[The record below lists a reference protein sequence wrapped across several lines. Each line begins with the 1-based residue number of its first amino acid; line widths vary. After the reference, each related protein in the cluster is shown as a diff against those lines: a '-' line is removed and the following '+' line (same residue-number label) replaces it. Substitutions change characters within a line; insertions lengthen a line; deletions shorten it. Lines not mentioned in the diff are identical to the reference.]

1 MYLENSEQG
10 KVGGEGEL
18 STGAIL
24 SGQCAVSKVT
34 GVAGLSSS
42 SQGSELDI
50 KALVGYTEQS
60 VSGGID
66 PPLCNMNAPQTQ
78 LCNDCEGLAE
88 SFAEYS
94 SSNGLFE
101 PDSALEDTQCAGL
114 SRLYHECTQHC
125 ECFKACKSSEHCANH
140 SLASKS
146 SLCCE
151 DCPKHLLLFQQCKP
165 SDQQSDSSDYEP
177 DESEM
182 NSDSFGEFE
191 MPGFVSECTE
201 NLELP
206 LDRQCEDSDSEQDRS
221 TDDSEQNFTQNI
233 SDSMD
238 SLTCA
243 ANFSE
248 YDESQD
254 NYCDE
259 EEENYDHNEMV
270 SDEESSTLSEDTPG
284 DPCESDGAEENI
296 EQTSTGDASEDVDE
310 LHGDDSE
317 DESSQHGNFE
327 SCTEEDLSS
336 DDSKSFKTCLD
347 NSFPSDPCSDSSEE
361 SDKAAPDD
369 TSDEPMQWES
379 FEENDAEKHPSIEKS
394 SEEED
399 KKKTSAVNTVI
410 EDYFDLFDRAGCS
423 GQAFAQK
430 RNYISCFDGGDIHH
444 HLHLEQEALK
454 QSVET
459 AHKEETKEVIEE
471 QEKDVRTEEATEIN
485 TQEKDERCEDSEEED
500 LNQRDPGSYGSEN
513 WTRQSESSSTKGEAE
528 DNEPFGVYPEY
539 YQDSEDD
546 EMYYDDE
553 AWGYDGQISDDY
565 DEEPE
570 YYLDSFRAES
580 TFAPCAQ
587 EISVEGD
594 VCEDKDSDGEDIDS
608 VGEVKAKA
616 PTETTLEL
624 KDNKNLDAELDGF
637 SAFSEMEPY
646 WALTEEQTGECF
658 PSGVEDYYAYQIR
671 SIQASD
677 AQPLSRFI
685 LDSRSS
691 DGKADGDQ
699 GPEDVEESSAVL
711 GINVLGLIRKEQSLE
726 PENELQGMSDLAP
739 HLGVIHSVA
748 SKHEASPS
756 RDSEEEQSDDESVEN
771 CECEYCIP
779 PTQQVP
785 VKPLL
790 SQSASDDPAKI
801 CVVIDLDE
809 TLVHSSF
816 KPLNNA
822 DFIIPVEIEGIV
834 HQVHVLKR
842 PHVDEFLQ
850 RMGEMFECVL
860 FTASLSK
867 YADPVSDLLDKGG
880 AFRSRLFREAC
891 VYHKG
896 NYVKD
901 LSRLGRDLNRV
912 IIIDNSPASYI
923 FHPDNAVPV
932 VSWFDDMS
940 DTELLDLIPFF
951 ERLSKVDDIY
961 DILRKQKTS
970 S

>member
-10 KVGGEGEL
+10 KVGGDGEVP
-18 STGAIL
+18 TGAIL
-24 SGQCAVSKVT
+24 SGQCVVSKVT
-34 GVAGLSSS
+34 GVASLSSS
-42 SQGSELDI
+42 SKGSELDI

-60 VSGGID
+60 VSRGMD
-66 PPLCNMNAPQTQ
+66 PPPLCNMNAPQTQ
-78 LCNDCEGLAE
+78 LCKDCEGPAE
-88 SFAEYS
+88 SFEEYS
-94 SSNGLFE
+94 SSNGHFE
-101 PDSALEDTQCAGL
+101 PDGALEDTECAGL
-114 SRLYHECTQHC
+114 SRLYHECPQHC

-146 SLCCE
+146 SLCGE
-151 DCPKHLLLFQQCKP
+151 HCPEHLLLFQQCKP

-177 DESEM
+177 DESEV
-182 NSDSFGEFE
+182 NSDSFGESE

-201 NLELP
+201 NLKLP
-206 LDRQCEDSDSEQDRS
+206 LDHQCEDSDSEQDRS
-221 TDDSEQNFTQNI
+221 IEDSEQNFTQNI

-243 ANFSE
+243 VNFSE

-254 NYCDE
+254 NDCDE
-259 EEENYDHNEMV
+259 EEESYDCNEMEV
-270 SDEESSTLSEDTPG
+270 SDEESTLSEDTPG

-296 EQTSTGDASEDVDE
+296 VQTSTGDASEDVDE

-317 DESSQHGNFE
+317 DESSQHDNFE
-327 SCTEEDLSS
+327 SCAEEDLSS

-347 NSFPSDPCSDSSEE
+347 NSFPSDPCLDSSEE
-361 SDKAAPDD
+361 SDKAAQDD
-369 TSDEPMQWES
+369 SSDEPMQWES

-394 SEEED
+394 SEED
-399 KKKTSAVNTVI
+399 KKKTSAVDTVI
-410 EDYFDLFDRAGCS
+410 EDYFDLFDRADCS

-430 RNYISCFDGGDIHH
+430 QNYISCFDGGDIHH

-454 QSVET
+454 QSIKT
-459 AHKEETKEVIEE
+459 AHKEETTEVKE
-471 QEKDVRTEEATEIN
+471 QEKDVCTEVATEIN

-500 LNQRDPGSYGSEN
+500 LNQRDSGSCGLEN
-513 WTRQSESSSTKGEAE
+513 WTLKSELSSTKDEAE
-528 DNEPFGVYPEY
+528 DNEPFGLYPEY

-553 AWGYDGQISDDY
+553 AWGYDGQICDY

-594 VCEDKDSDGEDIDS
+594 VCEDKDSVGEDIDS
-608 VGEVKAKA
+608 EGEVMSK
-616 PTETTLEL
+616 PLTETTSDV
-624 KDNKNLDAELDGF
+624 KDDKNPDAEPDGF

-646 WALTEEQTGECF
+646 WTLTDKEQTRECF
-658 PSGVEDYYAYQIR
+658 PAGVEDYYAYQIR
-671 SIQASD
+671 SIQSSD
-677 AQPLSRFI
+677 ARPLTRFI

-691 DGKADGDQ
+691 DGKDDDDQ
-699 GPEDVEESSAVL
+699 GPEDVEESSIML
-711 GINVLGLIRKEQSLE
+711 GMNVLELIHKEQSLE
-726 PENELQGMSDLAP
+726 PENELQGISDLAP
-739 HLGVIHSVA
+739 HLGVIHNVA
-748 SKHEASPS
+748 SKHEATAS
-756 RDSEEEQSDDESVEN
+756 RDSEEEQSDDETIEN

-779 PTQQVP
+779 RTQQVP

-880 AFRSRLFREAC
+880 AFQSRLFREAC
-891 VYHKG
+891 VYHRG

-961 DILRKQKTS
+961 DILRKKKTS